1 MYRDQIISY
10 YNELKEI
17 NAKVAGSMITD
28 HKIADNGVTIVTYD
42 NGVKI
47 YVNYT
52 ETDATVDGVAVP
64 ALSYAIGGV

>member
-1 MYRDQIISY
+1 
-10 YNELKEI
+10 
-17 NAKVAGSMITD
+17 MITD

-42 NGVKI
+42 NSVKI
-47 YVNYT
+47 YVNYA